1 MYNQHDWA
9 VEDDQSSVKENVEK
23 SPPVTTPF
31 SLDDAFSDADDTD
44 PNYEFSSI
52 AIRADLARA
61 IPSSQGDE
69 ELAGAEESP
78 DVGVM
83 GDTSEIL
90 PGPSSSVSGVLVT
103 SSWASPRCRD
113 ISSPTLDPNQLDAKF
128 DAVSLSESPVEKPLQ
143 VEDHDDIQNGL
154 EATDDGQGQGHT
166 RNSSAS
172 ETQHGVT
179 YPEESHS
186 DPTTPD
192 ASQES
197 PPPPSLPPIEPP
209 PQADTPISGGESETH
224 PGQTTHER
232 STSTHSLSA
241 PRLDT
246 PSAASS
252 LPRPPPSGHR
262 PTRSTG
268 PSMLEKVVSRTR
280 PSFLPPKSR
289 NEDKRHLADWEN
301 MMKQSRAAGTQYFTF
316 LKKPY

>member
-197 PPPPSLPPIEPP
+197 PPPPSLPPIELP

-224 PGQTTHER
+224 SGQTAHER
-232 STSTHSLSA
+232 STSTHSSPS

-252 LPRPPPSGHR
+252 LPRPPSSGHR

-268 PSMLEKVVSRTR
+268 PSMLEKVISRTR

-289 NEDKRHLADWEN
+289 DEDMKHLADWEN